1 MIRPT
6 NYRTRRPRRR
16 SASRARQIAGQ
27 IARFADIKRRQ
38 ADVLAMREPAVT
50 SDRLLARLLPSDPA
64 PEKARPQFETD
75 GRFDGVGRLAE
86 IPSAKPGAPH
96 FALTNQTG
104 EVLCYVTAAPG
115 VNLRNY
121 LGREVGVVGS
131 RGYIPEQH
139 AAHIVARHIA
149 PLDGQN
155 LLR

>member
-1 MIRPT
+1 M
-6 NYRTRRPRRR
+6 
-16 SASRARQIAGQ
+16 
-27 IARFADIKRRQ
+27 
-38 ADVLAMREPAVT
+38 
-50 SDRLLARLLPSDPA
+50 
-64 PEKARPQFETD
+64 
-75 GRFDGVGRLAE
+75 
-86 IPSAKPGAPH
+86 
-96 FALTNQTG
+96 
-104 EVLCYVTAAPG
+104 LCYVTAAPG